1 MMSRNITSEQNARKQ
16 GDNIVTRLERLAEQ
30 WIAPY
35 WNAQHLMRTRDWA
48 LELDPH
54 LPEAV
59 RIAALTHDVERMV
72 PGGPAKDPSLPPD
85 DESYNNDHSERSA
98 ELVAGWLSDHGA
110 GEPLI
115 GTVRELI
122 LLHEW
127 GGTPEADI
135 VQAADSI
142 AFLEVNPA
150 VVFGWLNEG
159 RATPD
164 QARAKLEWMFGR
176 IRVER
181 ARKLAAPFYHSAI
194 RALAGEIQITRR

>member
-1 MMSRNITSEQNARKQ
+1 MALKA
-16 GDNIVTRLERLAEQ
+16 GDDTMTRLERLAEQ
-30 WIAPY
+30 WIASY
-35 WNAQHLMRTRDWA
+35 WNSPHLIRTRDWA

-54 LPEAV
+54 LGEPV

-72 PGGPAKDPSLPPD
+72 PGGPSKDPSLPPD
-85 DESYNNDHSERSA
+85 DVSYINAHSERSA

-115 GTVRELI
+115 AMVRELI

-150 VVFGWLNEG
+150 VVLLWLQEG
-159 RATPD
+159 RATPE
-164 QARAKLEWMFGR
+164 QARAKLEWMFDR
-176 IRVER
+176 IRVDR
-181 ARKLAAPFYHSAI
+181 ARELAAPYYRLAI
-194 RALAGEIQITRR
+194 RALETEVEGGTPH